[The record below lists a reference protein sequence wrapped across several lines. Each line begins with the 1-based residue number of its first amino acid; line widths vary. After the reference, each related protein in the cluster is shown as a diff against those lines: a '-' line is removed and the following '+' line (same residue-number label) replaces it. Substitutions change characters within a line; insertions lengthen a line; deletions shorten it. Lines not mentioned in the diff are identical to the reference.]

1 MVNIL
6 NGGKHAGG
14 NLKVQE
20 FMIVPRAGIT
30 FKEMLRSVT
39 EVYHHLGKVLVDK
52 YGVSAKNLGDEGGY
66 APSLEDPEEAL
77 ALIEEAIGKAGYKV
91 GEDVFLAIDSASSEF
106 YSDGKYEIKKGQFVT
121 SDELV
126 EYYIKLRAQHPALIS
141 IEDGMS
147 EQDYDGWKKLTARF
161 AEECKDMILIGDD
174 LYTTNTELI
183 KQGIEQ
189 KWASSLL
196 LKVNQIG
203 TISEA
208 MDAARMIFQEKGNV
222 AVSHRSGET
231 PNTLIADLAVAIGAQ
246 FIKTGATARGER
258 VAKYNRLLQIEE
270 MLASKGWL

>member
-1 MVNIL
+1 MARLTRLVARPL
-6 NGGKHAGG
+6 PGEHTHGQDHDEVRDGGSERSAGRPARG
-14 NLKVQE
+14 
-20 FMIVPRAGIT
+20 ASGCC
-30 FKEMLRSVT
+30 
-39 EVYHHLGKVLVDK
+39 
-52 YGVSAKNLGDEGGY
+52 GDLLSC
-66 APSLEDPEEAL
+66 SL
-77 ALIEEAIGKAGYKV
+77 
-91 GEDVFLAIDSASSEF
+91 
-106 YSDGKYEIKKGQFVT
+106 
-121 SDELV
+121 
-126 EYYIKLRAQHPALIS
+126 
-141 IEDGMS
+141 MS